1 MLFRS
6 DAFLQT
12 VGERFTEVI
21 TKTQVYDS
29 TLSRS
34 ANMRS
39 KSAFMNMVTAFMA
52 EPTTSINMLQDAILK
67 GNKKYIARSFAAV
80 YGSVVLNSA
89 LVSLIY
95 AMRDDDEDETF
106 LEKYL
111 SRFTTEVVD
120 GINPLTYI
128 PLVKDIWS
136 IAQGF
141 DVERADMS
149 LMTDLF
155 DSLQQM
161 FKVASKD
168 TSDLDEEELAEHK
181 KSVAE
186 AIASVVDNIS
196 SLAGVPVKN
205 VRRDIKGIIN
215 FFQTVTNGKKTTS
228 GSLADVIGG
237 DLKDSIPVV
246 GWFPDESKGDKLY
259 DAIINGDT
267 AYVDRLKSGYKS
279 DTAYQ
284 SAVRKALRENDPRI
298 KEAATAAVNGNFEE
312 YEKIINAIVR
322 EGHFSEA
329 DVKSAVDSAVSK
341 MTPSES
347 TGSTSSKEVSI
358 FEVEYVY
365 RDIMDG
371 DIVMAQA
378 MREDIIQTKM
388 ANGSD
393 RDEAEESFNTSFTSY
408 LKKQYDNGEV
418 TDYEAK
424 SMLISFG
431 GKTEEEAASK
441 VQYWNFKQQY
451 PDYDLSESAV
461 TKYYSDVASSGIS
474 VDVYYDYSK
483 QSAKCKGTDAD
494 GDGRADSGTKKAEI
508 MAVINSLPLTYE
520 QKDALY
526 YLNGWSASTIWQAPW
541 H

>member
-1 MLFRS
+1 
-6 DAFLQT
+6 
-12 VGERFTEVI
+12 
-21 TKTQVYDS
+21 
-29 TLSRS
+29 
-34 ANMRS
+34 
-39 KSAFMNMVTAFMA
+39 
-52 EPTTSINMLQDAILK
+52 
-67 GNKKYIARSFAAV
+67 
-80 YGSVVLNSA
+80 
-89 LVSLIY
+89 
-95 AMRDDDEDETF
+95 MRDDDEDETF

-128 PLVKDIWS
+128 PFVKDIWS

-155 DSLQQM
+155 DSMQQM
-161 FKVASKD
+161 IKVASKD
-168 TSDLDEEELAEHK
+168 TDDMDEEELAEHK

-186 AIASVVDNIS
+186 ALASIVDNIS
-196 SLAGVPVKN
+196 SLAGIPVKN
-205 VRRDIKGIIN
+205 VRRDIKGVIN
-215 FFQTVTNGKKTTS
+215 FFRTVTNGNKTTA
-228 GSLADVIGG
+228 GSLGDVIAG
-237 DLKDSIPVV
+237 DLKDSIPVL

-259 DAIINGDT
+259 DAFVKGDT

-284 SAVRKALRENDPRI
+284 STL
-298 KEAATAAVNGNFEE
+298 
-312 YEKIINAIVR
+312 
-322 EGHFSEA
+322 
-329 DVKSAVDSAVSK
+329 
-341 MTPSES
+341 M
-347 TGSTSSKEVSI
+347 
-358 FEVEYVY
+358 EYVF
-365 RDIMDG
+365 REVMDG
-371 DIVMAQA
+371 DIIMAQA
-378 MREDIIQTKM
+378 MREDIIRTKM

-393 RDEAEESFNTSFTSY
+393 RDEAEESFNTSFTSH
-408 LKKQYDNGEV
+408 LKKQFDNGEV

-424 SMLISFG
+424 SMLTGFG

-474 VDVYYDYSK
+474 VGVYYDYCK

-508 MAVINSLPLTYE
+508 MSVINSMPLTYA